1 MALAHADENVS
12 RVPHLSPLPAPGS
25 ADDPRGGRAEH
36 LPAPAARGPA
46 VIVVYVLAGIFATFL
61 IVAGATIVIGVI
73 EDWDD

>member
-1 MALAHADENVS
+1 
-12 RVPHLSPLPAPGS
+12 
-25 ADDPRGGRAEH
+25 
-36 LPAPAARGPA
+36 